1 MAALPTNNSMLP
13 GVVWVAPYP
22 SPEPTRSGA
31 SKGNHMSYPIPTGG
45 FTRRSLIGAGLG
57 VGAVGL
63 LSACG
68 GSSATDTPS
77 ATGDGGKGGY
87 NGPNVDLVFWNGFTG
102 GDGAFMKKLVEQF
115 NGEHQNI
122 KVSMQVMQWAD
133 YYTKLPT
140 AVTSGKGPDIG
151 VMHVD
156 SVATNAARKII
167 QPLDDVAKGL
177 GLSEND
183 FAPVPWKAGIYKDV
197 RYSIPLDVHPLGFF
211 YNKTLM
217 EQAGLDPEK
226 PPLDLDSY
234 MSALDKL
241 KAKGIQGHWAS
252 PFPFTG
258 GLSMQSLIAQFG
270 GSMYNEEAT
279 EATYNSEAGVKAFTW
294 FQDLVKKGYS
304 PAKVDQDADFLALQN
319 GKNAFNWNGIW
330 SLNTLAEKKD
340 LKWGVSVLPNI
351 GGKDA
356 AWAGSHQFVL
366 PTRKS
371 PDANKDQASRVFLN
385 WISQHSL
392 EWAKGGQVPAR
403 NSVRESAEFKA
414 LKGQAELAKQIDH
427 LVFLPAVAGIG
438 DAGPEFDKAL
448 NEIILGQK
456 DVKSTLDAA
465 VSRANKI
472 LEANVKKYG

>member
-1 MAALPTNNSMLP
+1 MFNPTPSAAFS
-13 GVVWVAPYP
+13 
-22 SPEPTRSGA
+22 
-31 SKGNHMSYPIPTGG
+31 
-45 FTRRSLIGAGLG
+45 RRGILSAGLG
-57 VGAVGL
+57 VGALGV

-68 GSSATDTPS
+68 GSSATDTPT

-87 NGPNVDLVFWNGFTG
+87 TGPNVDLVFWNGFTG
-102 GDGAFMKKLVEQF
+102 GDGAFMKKLVDQF
-115 NGEHQNI
+115 NGENANI

-140 AVTSGKGPDIG
+140 AVTADKGPDIA

-167 QPLDDVAKGL
+167 QPLDDVATGL
-177 GLSEND
+177 GLSEDD

-197 RYSIPLDVHPLGFF
+197 RYAIPLDVHPLGFF

-226 PPLDLDSY
+226 PPLDNNSY
-234 MSALDKL
+234 MDALDKL

-258 GLSMQSLIAQFG
+258 GLSVISLIHQFG
-270 GSMYNEEAT
+270 GSLFNEDAT
-279 EATYNSEAGVKAFTW
+279 EATYNDEAGVKAFTW
-294 FQDLVKKGYS
+294 FQDLVKNGYS

-330 SLNTLAEKKD
+330 SLNTLAEKKE
-340 LKWGVSVLPNI
+340 LKWGVSRLPMI
-351 GGKDA
+351 GERNG

-366 PTRKS
+366 PTQKS
-371 PDANKDQASRVFLN
+371 PDSNKDQASRVFLN

-414 LKGQAELAKQIDH
+414 LPGQAELAKQIDD
-427 LVFLPAVAGIG
+427 LVFLPAIPGIG
-438 DAGPEFDKAL
+438 DAGAEFDKAL

-456 DVKSTLDAA
+456 DVKPSLDAA
-465 VSRANKI
+465 VERATKI
-472 LEANVKKYG
+472 LQANVKKYG